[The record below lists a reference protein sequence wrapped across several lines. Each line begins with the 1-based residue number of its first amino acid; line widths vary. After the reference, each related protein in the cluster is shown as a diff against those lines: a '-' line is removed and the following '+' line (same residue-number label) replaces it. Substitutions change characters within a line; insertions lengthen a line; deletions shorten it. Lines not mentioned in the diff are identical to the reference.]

1 MNKLFSDELERVLP
15 EDAHERLSGRLTVS
29 LTHGRSM
36 KNVLV
41 DEFDSR
47 ADLIDAVVCSCFI
60 PGFSAYEV
68 PTYKVSSDCTGR
80 SMIWQDCC
88 STRTGRYL
96 GKVVGRVRGFKV
108 FFRDFHSCT
117 AASLLPKQARGTPR
131 KLFTKPLT

>member
-1 MNKLFSDELERVLP
+1 MYYEFKPIKENEDLYSTNREFIHPLNRFNVNKLFSDELERVLP

-29 LTHGRSM
+29 LTHVASM

-68 PTYKVSSDCTGR
+68 PTYKVSKSNPGVTG
-80 SMIWQDCC
+80 
-88 STRTGRYL
+88 
-96 GKVVGRVRGFKV
+96 
-108 FFRDFHSCT
+108 
-117 AASLLPKQARGTPR
+117 
-131 KLFTKPLT
+131 